1 MYKIEISK
9 SVEKFLKSR
18 NRNVQIKISKMIDVI
33 SVNPFITN
41 LDIKELKGN
50 KNHYRLRVGK
60 YRILYEIID
69 EKILIYFYKADSR
82 GDIYK
87 KSG

>member
-1 MYKIEISK
+1 LYKIEISK
-9 SVEKFLKSR
+9 NVEKFLKSR
-18 NRNVQIKISKMIDVI
+18 NKNIQMKISKMIDVI
-33 SVNPFITN
+33 SINPYNNN

-50 KNHYRLRVGK
+50 KNHYRLRIGK
-60 YRILYEIID
+60 YRILYEIFD

-87 KSG
+87 KS